1 VNMPVLAIKYH
12 SISDYAMFQ
21 SYYVRI
27 SGQNLRD
34 FNFEFP
40 HTSDNASHLRILVT
54 GFFFQ
59 IKNKHEHHTR
69 LCDIGHVWLVISSF
83 SLYSLG

>member
-1 VNMPVLAIKYH
+1 MNMPVLAIKYH

-59 IKNKHEHHTR
+59 IKISTSIIR
-69 LCDIGHVWLVISSF
+69 DCVILVMYG
-83 SLYSLG
+83 L